1 MKKELIVTA
10 KSVEE
15 ARKKAAAELGIREE
29 DMMVTVLEE
38 GKRGFLGIGASE
50 AKISVT
56 YTVAEEV
63 TGGAEAALNFIRQ
76 VAENMGLNN
85 LTYDSKPGT
94 NDDTV
99 LSVDG
104 ENAGLL
110 IGHHG
115 ETLDALQYLAN
126 LAANRRVDGEKREY
140 VKITLDVENYR
151 EKRETALR
159 ALARRKAEK
168 VLREK
173 RSVMLEPMNPY
184 ERRIIHSEVQG
195 IEGVS
200 TNSIGVEN
208 NRRVV
213 IFLEGETAENEEV

>member
-1 MKKELIVTA
+1 MKKELIITA

-29 DMMVTVLEE
+29 DLVVTVLEE
-38 GKRGFLGIGASE
+38 GKRGFLGIGAVD
-50 AKISVT
+50 AKIAVS
-56 YTVAEEV
+56 YTTAAEEKPV
-63 TGGAEAALNFIRQ
+63 SGEDAAMQFIRQ
-76 VAENMGLNN
+76 VAQNMGLDN
-85 LTYDSKPGT
+85 LTYSAKEGT
-94 NDDTV
+94 NDDIV
-99 LSVDG
+99 LKVNGDD
-104 ENAGLL
+104 AGLL

-115 ETLDALQYLAN
+115 ETLDALQYLCN
-126 LAANRRVDGEKREY
+126 LAANRRVDGEKRVY
-140 VKITLDVENYR
+140 TRITLDVEDYR
-151 EKRETALR
+151 EKREEALR

-184 ERRIIHSEVQG
+184 ERRIIHSAVQE
-195 IEGVS
+195 IEGVT

-213 IFLEGETAENEEV
+213 IFLEDNPSDSE

>member
-1 MKKELIVTA
+1 MKKELIITA

-29 DMMVTVLEE
+29 DLVVTVLKE
-38 GKRGFLGIGASE
+38 GKRGFLGIGAVD
-50 AKISVT
+50 AKIAVS
-56 YTVAEEV
+56 YTTAAEEKPV
-63 TGGAEAALNFIRQ
+63 SGEDAAMQFIRQ
-76 VAENMGLNN
+76 VAQNMGLDN
-85 LTYDSKPGT
+85 LTYSAKEGT
-94 NDDTV
+94 NDDIV
-99 LSVDG
+99 LKVNGDD
-104 ENAGLL
+104 AGLL

-115 ETLDALQYLAN
+115 ETLDALQYLCN
-126 LAANRRVDGEKREY
+126 LAANRRVDGEKRAY
-140 VKITLDVENYR
+140 TRITLDVEDYR
-151 EKRETALR
+151 EKREEALR

-184 ERRIIHSEVQG
+184 ERRIIHSAVQE
-195 IEGVS
+195 IEGVT

-213 IFLEGETAENEEV
+213 IFLEDKPSDGE